1 MPVEESMVD
10 RNLGAIA
17 PAVAGESSMPE
28 TEEVA
33 RKAAA
38 DVQKI
43 TTLEDKATKAQTLN
57 SGDEAKTPDSGLG
70 VIADVAM
77 DALGI
82 GPVGKIASAGITM
95 AEDRTKGSKSPT
107 SQAPAEDAFEAVH
120 RQTMRAPGLYRNEH
134 HASEYGGDP
143 KTTKF
148 PAVSSKKTSG
158 LFEQV
163 SLATSSLKKQDSAG
177 LFDNTPKN
185 LATMD
190 ADKATKKITEGV
202 GEAKQMASILR
213 NKHELAQQS
222 VRPAMEANYA
232 ARGAAM
238 KMAPGMAPS
247 PNMRPNDVTNAAKN
261 YVSRYDDPDN
271 WRTGSTS

>member
-1 MPVEESMVD
+1 MAIEEGTVD

-17 PAVAGESSMPE
+17 PAVAGESSVPE

-43 TTLEDKATKAQTLN
+43 TTLEDKAAK
-57 SGDEAKTPDSGLG
+57 AKTPDSGLG

-82 GPVGKIASAGITM
+82 GPVGKIASAGIM
-95 AEDRTKGSKSPT
+95 AAEDRKSGPT
-107 SQAPAEDAFEAVH
+107 SSASASDAPAEDAFKALH
-120 RQTMRAPGLYRNEH
+120 RQTMRTPGLYRNEH
-134 HASEYGGDP
+134 QASGYGGDP

-148 PAVSSKKTSG
+148 PATSSKKTLG
-158 LFEQV
+158 LFEGVQTASM
-163 SLATSSLKKQDSAG
+163 SLAKQDSAG
-177 LFDNTPKN
+177 LFDKSPKN

-190 ADKATKKITEGV
+190 ADKAAKKITEGV
-202 GEAKQMASILR
+202 SEAKQMVATLK
-213 NKHELAQQS
+213 NQHELAQQS
-222 VRPAMEANYA
+222 VRPAMEANHS
-232 ARGAAM
+232 ARGAAIR
-238 KMAPGMAPS
+238 MAPGMAMS
-247 PNMRPNDVTNAAKN
+247 PAMRPKDVVKAAEN
-261 YVSRYDDPDN
+261 YVSKYDDPDH